1 MAFAYTLFLALLS
14 RNATY
19 FEPARS
25 TPEDG
30 PTPTVSIIVPTYNE
44 AEVIGR
50 RLENIAE
57 LEFPRDKLQVLVVD
71 SASTDAT
78 RDIVRRFAEKHS
90 KEIQVA
96 LVEQPARLGKAAAIN
111 EAIRQSKADFLVLT
125 DADVTNPRQALSN
138 LLVSFRDSTIGGA
151 SGVEIPIGEHTLASR
166 IESGYK
172 AIYTAVRMAESGTD
186 TPFMCES
193 EFSAYRRDAL
203 HPLRP
208 GCMCDDIEL
217 TVALRSTGLRG
228 TYVSRALFLEQE
240 AGTLKSKLRHKLRR
254 GMANQHAILRCLPV
268 LFDKRFGK
276 YGSIVF
282 PLEFLTHIISPVL
295 VTAGLALLLT
305 ILLLAP
311 ISGILAIILSLL
323 AAVPPITILYV
334 LTRRYETSRMI
345 GLRGR
350 LDWIAGAAAFLFF
363 QVALVGSLIQLG
375 FRGPKLKWEK
385 ISETRTEPP
394 GETGI
399 SAPKN

>member
-1 MAFAYTLFLALLS
+1 MVLAYTLFLALLS

-166 IESGYK
+166 IESG
-172 AIYTAVRMAESGTD
+172 MAESGTD

-254 GMANQHAILRCLPV
+254 GMANQHAILRSLPV
-268 LFDKRFGK
+268 LFDKRFGQ

-295 VTAGLALLLT
+295 VTAGLTLLLT
-305 ILLLAP
+305 ILLWAP

-350 LDWIAGAAAFLFF
+350 LDWIAGATAFLFF